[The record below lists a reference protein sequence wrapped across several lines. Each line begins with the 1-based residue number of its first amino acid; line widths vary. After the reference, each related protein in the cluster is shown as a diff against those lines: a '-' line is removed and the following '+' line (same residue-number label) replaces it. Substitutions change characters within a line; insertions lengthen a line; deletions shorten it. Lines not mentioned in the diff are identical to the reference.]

1 MRCKNTLQKGSVRY
15 VVFRDG
21 ETWYGAGLEFNIVET
36 GDTPQEA
43 MLLLFEAIQG
53 YVESAQKIKAR
64 PYILNQKPDFEYE
77 RMWQSFEECKKTRT
91 SNVFTAGSLNI
102 GIFVLVASYY
112 PIKSGFVIG
121 SGKTVGR
128 FFTEP
133 GFVLNHTRG

>member
-102 GIFVLVASYY
+102 ADNVLVSA
-112 PIKSGFVIG
+112 
-121 SGKTVGR
+121 
-128 FFTEP
+128 
-133 GFVLNHTRG
+133 